1 MFSVQQNILG
11 GEKCFSYL
19 LCEAIQNGFVS
30 FEINVFP
37 GKIAKHSLPWK
48 MITTDNVKT
57 EEFDS
62 HSFLKTIFNFFT
74 KNAL

>member
-1 MFSVQQNILG
+1 MVQACNLGMSLCDKFFVSYSVVFKNVVLVSMFSVQQNILG

-37 GKIAKHSLPWK
+37 GKIAKHSYLGR
-48 MITTDNVKT
+48 
-57 EEFDS
+57 
-62 HSFLKTIFNFFT
+62 
-74 KNAL
+74 